1 MIYLKKI
8 HLKLNNFNHAQI
20 KKLNHFFLQ
29 ALKKIQAEAD
39 KKIVLLL
46 QEIERLETL
55 NHKLCE
61 EVEERRV
68 KFEEM
73 EVAYKRK
80 FEGFKREI
88 EEFKND
94 QMGRN
99 SNQEQEAI
107 IKLKTKNWEEK
118 ISSII
123 AENQKLNELVS
134 YWQGESEVTKE
145 RLEDSRKIIQEM
157 KSQLSAPRANEIIRK
172 LEREKEELTMAYAAI
187 EAEYKDKLKIITDQD
202 IKIKGFR

>member
-1 MIYLKKI
+1 M
-8 HLKLNNFNHAQI
+8 
-20 KKLNHFFLQ
+20 
-29 ALKKIQAEAD
+29 
-39 KKIVLLL
+39 
-46 QEIERLETL
+46 
-55 NHKLCE
+55 
-61 EVEERRV
+61 